1 MTFLSRT
8 VNYLSNS
15 RYAPSVL
22 SGVLLGL
29 SFPSYPFIRLEVLAW
44 VALVPLLLSLRFVEK
59 PGDFFRR
66 VYLSML
72 LFCLITLWW
81 VSLAT
86 LPGGILTIVSQAFF
100 MTVPLFAFFLLK
112 RVAGYR
118 FALFSFPFLW
128 VAWEWAYMQQDLS
141 LGWLT
146 LGNSQANFNLMI
158 QYADL
163 VGVWGIS
170 FWLVWF
176 NVFVLLA
183 LSGSKKDVV
192 VSVVG
197 MALMIVAPLL
207 YASVVFHR
215 YATPPGDGIG
225 LRVTLVQPNIDP
237 YEKWEGYNNNAMME
251 RYFRLT
257 GRAVRENRPELVIW
271 PETAIPFYIL
281 DTMYS
286 GELLSLRL
294 SVRQW
299 NTPLLTGF
307 SDIVRYPSSLRDEA
321 GVDGKYDQL
330 RKGFFETYNA
340 SMLLLPGNGAPGI
353 YRKMHLVPFAERV
366 PYVEYFPFL
375 GNATFSLAG
384 ISSWGKGSESA
395 VMELHSSRHGK
406 VKLANIICYESIFP
420 GFVTEF
426 VRKGAQ
432 FLTLVTNDGW
442 YSTSYGPYQHLAIG
456 RMRCIENRR
465 AMARCANTGLTVV
478 IDKFGRT
485 IAEIPW
491 WQESSL
497 TAEVPLESRITFY
510 TSNPDLLPKVA
521 AVVTALLFLVAFLK
535 RSKKQGV
542 RSI

>member
-8 VNYLSNS
+8 VNFLSNS
-15 RYAPSVL
+15 RYAPSIL

-128 VAWEWAYMQQDLS
+128 VAWEWSYMQQDLS

-163 VGVWGIS
+163 LGVWGIS
-170 FWLVWF
+170 FWLLWF

-183 LSGSKKDVV
+183 LIGSRKDVV
-192 VSVVG
+192 VSVTAMV
-197 MALMIVAPLL
+197 LMIVAPLL

-215 YATPPGDGIG
+215 YASHPGEGAG

-237 YEKWEGYNNNAMME
+237 YEKWEGYNNNTMMNK
-251 RYFRLT
+251 YSRLT

-281 DTMYS
+281 DTMYAE
-286 GELLSLRL
+286 ELNSLRF

-307 SDIVRYPSSLRDEA
+307 SDIVHYSSSLREEA
-321 GVDGKYDQL
+321 GVGRKYDQL
-330 RKGFFETYNA
+330 RKGSFETFNA
-340 SMLLLPGNGAPGI
+340 SMLLLPGNGVPRI

-384 ISSWGKGSESA
+384 ISSWGKGRECA
-395 VMELHSSRHGK
+395 VMELHSSRHGS

-497 TAEVPLESRITFY
+497 TAEVPLESQMTFY
-510 TSNPDLLPKVA
+510 TIHPDLLPKVSV
-521 AVVTALLFLVAFLK
+521 AVTVLLFLLAFSMK
-535 RSKKQGV
+535 FKWERE
-542 RSI
+542 R